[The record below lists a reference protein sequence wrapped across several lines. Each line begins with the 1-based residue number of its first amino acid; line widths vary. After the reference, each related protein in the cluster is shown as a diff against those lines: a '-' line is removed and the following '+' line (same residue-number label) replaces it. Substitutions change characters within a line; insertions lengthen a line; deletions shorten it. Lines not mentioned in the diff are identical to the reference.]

1 MSVMRRRTLD
11 ALLTTGGLVLAAVLL
26 VAGGLLTWGYT
37 FVNNQVH
44 DQLAAQKITMP
55 SGEAIAEPTIKP
67 YLSKY
72 AGQPLTTGAQA
83 EAYANHFIAV
93 HLQGIGAGKTYSQLS
108 AQAQANPNDQKLAGQ
123 VATVFKGETLR
134 GLLLNAY
141 AFWKMGQIAL
151 YAAIASFIGAAAM
164 LVLSLLGFAH
174 LRRVDPEVEV
184 LTGHTQ
190 RAVATA

>member
-1 MSVMRRRTLD
+1 
-11 ALLTTGGLVLAAVLL
+11 LLTTGGLVLAAVLL

-55 SGEAIAEPTIKP
+55 SGEANAEPAIKP

-108 AQAQANPNDQKLAGQ
+108 AQAQANPTDQKLAGQ

-190 RAVATA
+190 HAVATA

>member
-1 MSVMRRRTLD
+1 MRRRTLD
-11 ALLTTGGLVLAAVLL
+11 VLLTTGGLVLAAVLL

-55 SGEAIAEPTIKP
+55 SGEAIAEPAIKP

-190 RAVATA
+190 HAVATA